1 MMNEEVKKIVDS
13 LPVIKQIVDDKSY
26 ITVMD
31 SDGIVQGYAIPE
43 GEKPQM
49 KIGEVFH
56 DPSGAF
62 DEVLRT
68 GKRKFNYL
76 PKEVMGTAFEGVLVP
91 IKDGGKVVGVIIY
104 THSAGDKEQAHDITV
119 EFKNSVAEIS
129 QAVANV
135 ADSFAELFKMLNG
148 MGDSANQVEGDV
160 AKAAGIV
167 RTIRSNASRSNILA
181 LNASIEAARSGDL
194 GRGFSVVA
202 AEMGKLSNSSG
213 NSAKEIDAALSV
225 VSNHLEGIIKSIQD
239 TNVVAEG
246 YLSSITEAKS
256 KLERTEALADEL
268 KKLIEKA

>member
-1 MMNEEVKKIVDS
+1 MNDEVKKIVDA
-13 LPVIKQIVDDKSY
+13 LPVIKQIVDDMSF
-26 ITVMD
+26 ITVID
-31 SDGIVQGYAIPE
+31 SDGVVQSYAIPD
-43 GEKPQM
+43 GEKPM
-49 KIGEVFH
+49 MEIGTVFH
-56 DPSGAF
+56 DPSGGF

-68 GKRKFNYL
+68 GKRKYNYL
-76 PKEVMGTAFEGVLVP
+76 PKEVMGTAFEGVLAP
-91 IKDGGKVVGVIIY
+91 IKDKGKVVGVITY
-104 THSAGDKEQAHDITV
+104 THSAGEKEQAHNITV

-135 ADSFAELFKMLNG
+135 ADSFDELFKMLNG
-148 MGDSANQVEGDV
+148 MGESANEVEGDV

-181 LNASIEAARSGDL
+181 LNASIEAARSGDV

-202 AEMGKLSNSSG
+202 SEMGKLSNSSG

-225 VSNHLEGIIKSIQD
+225 VSNHLEAIIKSIQD

-246 YLSSITEAKS
+246 YLSSITAAKS

>member
-1 MMNEEVKKIVDS
+1 MMNEEVKKVVDA
-13 LPVIKQIVDDKSY
+13 LPVIRQIVDDKSY

-31 SDGIVQGYAIPE
+31 SDGIIQGYSIPD

-49 KIGEVFH
+49 RIGSVFN
-56 DPSGAF
+56 DPSGGF

-68 GKRKFNYL
+68 GKKKFNYL
-76 PKEVMGTAFEGVLVP
+76 PKEVMGTAFEGVLAP
-91 IKDGGKVVGVIIY
+91 IKDNGKVVGVIIY
-104 THSAGDKEQAHDITV
+104 THSAGDKEQAHDIAV

-129 QAVANV
+129 RAVANV
-135 ADSFAELFKMLNG
+135 ADSFAELFNMLNG
-148 MGDSANQVEGDV
+148 MGESANEVEGDV

-202 AEMGKLSNSSG
+202 SEMGKLSNSSG

-225 VSNHLEGIIKSIQD
+225 VSDHLERIIKSIQN
-239 TNVVAEG
+239 TNMVAEG
-246 YLSSITEAKS
+246 YLSSINEAKS
-256 KLERTEALADEL
+256 KLDRTEVLADEL